1 MSLLLSFVSFLNSEE
16 RKLFSMVPL
25 FGKEKSLR
33 DILLTRE
40 NSLISKPSLMKELA
54 LSSTHYDKI
63 NTQVLKKSYRFIAG
77 DDELEQLNFLS
88 KKFMFNHLF
97 HEIKQL
103 KSKVIKDQVNP
114 EKKEKYIRAIFDF
127 SINVPAKYFNESL
140 VNHNGVFYLSKISDN
155 TKAREFEV
163 KAKMLF
169 ARLNALTQKCPSSSV
184 TIKMKR
190 EITALEKKYV
200 AVDDPEIKSILYHCW
215 INFYRMLIP
224 DWKKRTFYLEK
235 IQSLY
240 ANANVPVFERAIY
253 ECHKAEVL
261 FEKGEYA
268 KAYLAYT
275 KTFSNYM
282 LLLRNQFHHF
292 ARWIEL
298 ALILGL
304 YSEAEQLLDSLF
316 KVYVVNRHESNG
328 VLGSLLYA
336 EMYLL
341 KNDFNLAF
349 QYISLAKSL
358 NSIQVYFIYEIRIR
372 MREALFFALNGDKR
386 FVERLVQRSVRYIQL
401 QKLDQERYTYL
412 QFFKILK
419 DYQNIKATYPDH
431 LSPKSKDLLKVFDR
445 GYEMLNGLFLKK
457 LLTKN

>member
-1 MSLLLSFVSFLNSEE
+1 
-16 RKLFSMVPL
+16 
-25 FGKEKSLR
+25 
-33 DILLTRE
+33 
-40 NSLISKPSLMKELA
+40 MKELA
-54 LSSTHYDKI
+54 LTSTHYDKI

-97 HEIKQL
+97 HEIRQL
-103 KSKVIKDQVNP
+103 KAKVINGEVNP
-114 EKKEKYIRAIFDF
+114 ENKDKYIRAIFDF
-127 SINVPAKYFNESL
+127 SINVPAKYFNESF
-140 VNHNGVFYLSKISDN
+140 VNQNGVFYLSQVNDN
-155 TKAREFEV
+155 IKAREFEV

-169 ARLNALTQKCPSSSV
+169 ARLNSLTQKCPSSSV
-184 TIKMKR
+184 TIKMKK
-190 EITALEKKYV
+190 EIAALEKKYATV
-200 AVDDPEIKSILYHCW
+200 EYPEIKSILYHCW

-224 DWKKRTFYLEK
+224 DWKKRTLYLEK
-235 IQSLY
+235 IQNLY
-240 ANANVPVFERAIY
+240 KKDNVPIFERAIY

-261 FEKGEYA
+261 YEKGEFA

-275 KTFSNYM
+275 KTFSSYM

-316 KVYVVNRHESNG
+316 KVYVNNRHESNG

-341 KNDFNLAF
+341 KNDFNNAF
-349 QYISLAKSL
+349 QYLSLAKSL

-386 FVERLVQRSVRYIQL
+386 FVERLVQRCVRYIQL

-412 QFFKILK
+412 QFFRILK
-419 DYQNIKATYPDH
+419 DYQNIKATYPDR
-431 LSPKSKDLLKVFDR
+431 LSSKSKELLKPFES
-445 GYEMLNGLFLKK
+445 GYEKLNELLLKK
-457 LLTKN
+457 LLDKN